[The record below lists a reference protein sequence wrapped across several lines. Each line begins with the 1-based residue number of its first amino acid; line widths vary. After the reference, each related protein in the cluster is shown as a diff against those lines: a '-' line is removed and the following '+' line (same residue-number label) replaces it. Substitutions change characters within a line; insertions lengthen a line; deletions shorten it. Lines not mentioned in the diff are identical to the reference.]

1 MKTVV
6 QNARSDTMKVKN
18 SRKLCSF
25 NFSRKEDLRSYLNYN
40 KKRVLYINMF
50 FKGINSKPKQA
61 FGVFIKNSSK
71 VQEEVLNEVW
81 KATFFPP
88 KESRKKKKCH
98 LLKFNE
104 GLYF

>member
-1 MKTVV
+1 
-6 QNARSDTMKVKN
+6 
-18 SRKLCSF
+18 
-25 NFSRKEDLRSYLNYN
+25 
-40 KKRVLYINMF
+40 MF

-88 KESRKKKKCH
+88 KESRKKKNCH

>member
-1 MKTVV
+1 
-6 QNARSDTMKVKN
+6 
-18 SRKLCSF
+18 
-25 NFSRKEDLRSYLNYN
+25 
-40 KKRVLYINMF
+40 MF

-88 KESRKKKKCH
+88 KESRKKKMPFIKIQGGVV
-98 LLKFNE
+98 LLKAICGAFPSTVTFYEEKTLKATNLSFN
-104 GLYF
+104 LRVTDVFNSK